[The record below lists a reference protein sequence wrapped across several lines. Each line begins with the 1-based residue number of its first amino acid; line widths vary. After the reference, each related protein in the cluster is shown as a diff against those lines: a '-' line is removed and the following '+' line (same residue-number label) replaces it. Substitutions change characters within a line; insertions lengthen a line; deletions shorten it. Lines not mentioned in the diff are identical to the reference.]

1 MDAGRGDTQAT
12 TMAPQHVGVQPP
24 GPEVAELHREGRHGL
39 VEEEEE
45 PFRTVFMLVRVAGC
59 RATASARVRG
69 LLPPLKHQQQ
79 LRSGQVSGEP

>member
-1 MDAGRGDTQAT
+1 
-12 TMAPQHVGVQPP
+12 MAPQHVRVEPP
-24 GPEVAELHREGRHGL
+24 DPEVAELHREGRHGL

-59 RATASARVRG
+59 RAKG
-69 LLPPLKHQQQ
+69 LLPLKHQQQ